1 MKKLIFAGMLLF
13 VGSQL
18 NAQQAADQEWFTPI
32 IGGKNGYFIKH
43 YFFSTELKKMLETST
58 GRGDNF
64 DSVPMEIECAEPIIE
79 AGVERYFPIYSG
91 NYSVITF
98 RNITENNAQVALCY
112 AVFSS
117 LEEAKAYIAPNDAF
131 HLWHTKTGFEQE
143 MAKPVIPKLNKSD
156 VVDFFN
162 YCKSLL
168 DQAKAD
174 SPQLD
179 KKALQSLYTQI
190 LIGAPM
196 RYAREKGYNE
206 FKSMQVIQKGV
217 EENAQDADIKKIVE
231 TFKVQ

>member
-1 MKKLIFAGMLLF
+1 MRKLILVGMLFLA
-13 VGSQL
+13 GTQL
-18 NAQQAADQEWFTPI
+18 NAQQAADKEWFTPVV
-32 IGGKNGYFIKH
+32 GGTNGYFVKH

-58 GRGDNF
+58 GRGDQF

-98 RNITENNAQVALCY
+98 RNITENNAEVALCFNI
-112 AVFSS
+112 FST
-117 LEEAKAYIAPNDAF
+117 LEEAKGYVAPEDSY
-131 HLWHTKTGFEQE
+131 HTWHTKKGFDQE
-143 MAKPVIPKLNKSD
+143 MAKPAIPKLSKND
-156 VVDFFN
+156 VIDFFN